1 MAAIVETVSNPMDNH
16 PTTNGNME
24 HGHGDESAPHP
35 VNLVKSDPPHPITV
49 TKLEPESPLQSPT
62 DPCTDLQHQLPPT
75 PTSSVPGSP
84 MMTVPPQSLPS
95 PGPVTSSQHQ
105 DVLAAMGGGG
115 AGAFPHP
122 FYHHIQG
129 FQYPHALPPMEAHH
143 GPRGP
148 MQVPGM
154 QVPSRMPHYHA
165 PHPGPHPHSHQLGD
179 PPRKQRRERTTFT
192 RAQLDVLEA
201 LFGKTRYPDIFMREE
216 VALKIN
222 LPESRVQVWFKNR
235 RAKCRQQ
242 AQQQQNG
249 GTPSKPK
256 PVKPRKSPPRDSP
269 TTPTS
274 EPNYNSKSPPTPT
287 TMPNNNTIW
296 SPAAIAP
303 PTMSE
308 SLNNMT
314 NSSCMQHTSAYPMH
328 NAQTA
333 GYPQSYQSSYFSNL
347 DYLPPVPQFSQM
359 TPPPMNGNHHMG
371 SAPSQ
376 IPSHPSHH
384 ASMASMGSAAMPHMT
399 PTSLPNS
406 SDCVES
412 KDTSSWKFQVL

>member
-1 MAAIVETVSNPMDNH
+1 MNEDKCPDSRPD
-16 PTTNGNME
+16 
-24 HGHGDESAPHP
+24 SAP
-35 VNLVKSDPPHPITV
+35 I
-49 TKLEPESPLQSPT
+49 
-62 DPCTDLQHQLPPT
+62 LPG
-75 PTSSVPGSP
+75 TSSVDLEQGTVESSSSSP
-84 MMTVPPQSLPS
+84 VFSVSSSAAPSPLS
-95 PGPVTSSQHQ
+95 PGPAEHAEIYDNSAFRIQSFTSNTSTASIWPAHQHHFNERVAPYRHPAVTATAT
-105 DVLAAMGGGG
+105 AAVM
-115 AGAFPHP
+115 A
-122 FYHHIQG
+122 YT
-129 FQYPHALPPMEAHH
+129 LPPQVHA
-143 GPRGP
+143 GPKGGP
-148 MQVPGM
+148 PYSVNGISLASPN
-154 QVPSRMPHYHA
+154 VDSI
-165 PHPGPHPHSHQLGD
+165 HPAMNYSSKYAY